1 MKKALLP
8 FSEIAADHSHGK
20 VTSHQRLLLYIEKYG
35 ESTFVKMH
43 TKAQLHKLC
52 LAYSVKFQTRAS
64 KTDVGKLLIP
74 VMKQST
80 SMVCPFYLDNLRSE
94 ANVDE
99 VNERVSITIIRSR

>member
-1 MKKALLP
+1 M
-8 FSEIAADHSHGK
+8 
-20 VTSHQRLLLYIEKYG
+20 VTNHQRLLLYLEKYG
-35 ESTFVKMH
+35 ESTFVKMY

-64 KTDVGKLLIP
+64 KADVGKLLIP

-80 SMVCPFYLDNLRSE
+80 SIVCPFYLDNLQSE

-99 VNERVSITIIRSR
+99 VNQRVSIRIIRSS